1 MQGKKERKKKN
12 VKPPL
17 AGITNYSSQIARLF
31 SSASPFL
38 HFLLCI
44 FRTKKQMTKKLPI
57 RNVDDAVDVDL
68 NSRHVPVGG
77 CLRGRV
83 TDRKL
88 PTDSG
93 KECRFL
99 S

>member
-1 MQGKKERKKKN
+1 MSCNSRSQSCRERKKKKY

-44 FRTKKQMTKKLPI
+44 FRTKKQMTTKLPI

-68 NSRHVPVGG
+68 NSRHVRWVAVSGG
-77 CLRGRV
+77 
-83 TDRKL
+83 
-88 PTDSG
+88 
-93 KECRFL
+93 E
-99 S
+99 